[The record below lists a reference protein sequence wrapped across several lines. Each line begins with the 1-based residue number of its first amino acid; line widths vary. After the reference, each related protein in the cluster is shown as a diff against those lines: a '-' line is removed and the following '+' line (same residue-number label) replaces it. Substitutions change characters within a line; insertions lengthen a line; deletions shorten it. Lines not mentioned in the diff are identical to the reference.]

1 MNRDPT
7 PLLPLPEPLNG
18 TVEGSF
24 AHYTITVRMP
34 WILREVIEEN
44 DYPPGVEAKLQ
55 ALLVEIPNAPLRPL
69 QDASAPD
76 SAEWARY
83 ILPYLGKNWLEVPWF
98 FAEPYYYRRILEA
111 TGYFEPGPRQGSDP
125 FTNQK
130 RKVLE
135 TADQAVMALSKTVAQ
150 AVQIPN
156 LDTEQKQSWS
166 HRLLVANVWGNQAD
180 LSMWPSGERPD
191 HQEAGDQRSHM
202 LIDRSPS
209 IFHVLFH
216 SGHPL
221 ERVDFILDN
230 YGPELVH
237 DLGLADFLLTTG
249 TVKRIR
255 FHARAHPTFVSDTL
269 IPDIYQAADYLA
281 NHPDSHARALGSR
294 VRQHLSSGRLEL
306 TTDFFWTSPLYFWE
320 MPERIRYELSESQLL
335 ISKGDYNYRRLVGD
349 RAWPP
354 DTPFEDVVCYL
365 PVPLVCLR
373 VLKSE
378 VVLGLQ
384 PGKAE
389 ALFRE
394 DPEWLIN
401 GRWGII
407 QFTP

>member
-135 TADQAVMALSKTVAQ
+135 TADPAVVTLSKTVAQ

-191 HQEAGDQRSHM
+191 HEEAGDQRSHM

-249 TVKRIR
+249 MVKRIR

-281 NHPDSHARALGSR
+281 NHPDSYARALGSR

-389 ALFRE
+389 ALYRE

-407 QFTP
+407 QFMP

>member
-1 MNRDPT
+1 MNRNPT
-7 PLLPLPEPLNG
+7 PLLPLPEALRG
-18 TVEGSF
+18 AVLGSF

-34 WILREVIEEN
+34 WILREVIEVN
-44 DYPPGVEAKLQ
+44 DYPPEVEAKLQ
-55 ALLVEIPNAPLRPL
+55 SLLAEIPNAPIRPL
-69 QDASAPD
+69 LDASAPD
-76 SAEWARY
+76 AVDWTRY
-83 ILPYLGKNWLEVPWF
+83 LEPQLGRNWLEAPWF

-111 TGYFEPGPRQGSDP
+111 TGYFEPGSLQGDDP

-135 TADQAVMALSKTVAQ
+135 TADQAVVALSKTVAQ
-150 AVQIPN
+150 ALQIPH
-156 LDTEQKQSWS
+156 LDTAEKQGWL

-191 HQEAGDQRSHM
+191 HQEAGDQHSHM
-202 LIDRSPS
+202 LIDDSPS
-209 IFHVLFH
+209 IFEILFH
-216 SGHPL
+216 SKHPL

-237 DLGLADFLLTTG
+237 DLGLADYLLSTG

-269 IPDIYQAADYLA
+269 IPDIYRAADYLA
-281 NHPDSHARALGSR
+281 NHPDSHVQALGTR
-294 VRQHLSSGRLEL
+294 IGQHLSSSRLEV
-306 TTDFFWTSPLYFWE
+306 TKDFFWTSPLYFWE
-320 MPERIRYELSESQLL
+320 MPERIRDELSESKLL

-354 DTPFEDVVCYL
+354 DTSFKDVVCYL

-389 ALFRE
+389 ALYRE
-394 DPEWLIN
+394 DPDWLIN

-407 QFTP
+407 QFMP